1 MLLVFKMYKEL
12 SDGDKAMKSARSG
25 AETPG
30 TAYGVSVH
38 SARLQWV
45 RSLLV
50 QFSATQPR
58 ETVCVV
64 GAVET
69 RLTFCERVVVC
80 SK

>member
-1 MLLVFKMYKEL
+1 
-12 SDGDKAMKSARSG
+12 MKSARSG
-25 AETPG
+25 AETPR

-69 RLTFCERVVVC
+69 QLTFCERVVVC